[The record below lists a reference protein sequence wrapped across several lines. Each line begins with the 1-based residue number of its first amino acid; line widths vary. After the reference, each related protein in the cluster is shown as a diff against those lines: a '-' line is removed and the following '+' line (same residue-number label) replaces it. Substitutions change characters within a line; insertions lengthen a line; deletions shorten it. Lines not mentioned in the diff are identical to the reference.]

1 MKIWRSS
8 VGTGFGGSALAR
20 LLGGGGQGFI
30 ADSGSGPWNHRRCH
44 RIEKD
49 PVSAS
54 LQFGNEEGT

>member
-1 MKIWRSS
+1 M
-8 VGTGFGGSALAR
+8 GTGFGGSALAR